1 MLNYDANPLPVLM
14 RLLIRVYHYCLILP
28 SCSQK
33 IGINLCIPYL
43 ELVLHENAFICRK
56 QKSKKSSKKKMSP
69 LAVSSD
75 EDKAFLMKDTNHKDH
90 SPLFYI
96 AEDETDNLL
105 KSEHADSANT
115 KV

>member
-1 MLNYDANPLPVLM
+1 
-14 RLLIRVYHYCLILP
+14 
-28 SCSQK
+28 
-33 IGINLCIPYL
+33 
-43 ELVLHENAFICRK
+43 
-56 QKSKKSSKKKMSP
+56 MSP

-75 EDKAFLMKDTNHKDH
+75 EDKAFLMKDTNHEDH